1 MRTHEHRLLRQ
12 HRCLPPQCSIDG
24 AHVKKLSI
32 VLLLA
37 GLLQLP
43 HALAAPATI
52 GVIAYAE
59 KPLKLIRATSLYT
72 VGVGTRLQGG
82 DILQTGAAGVQIE
95 GIAST
100 TLALGPD
107 TRILIATHRTAAQI
121 NLLNG
126 WLKLQ
131 PVAGNTHA
139 NLAVTTGALA
149 FTATQSSSVIHVSPR
164 QTEIFIEDG
173 SQVVNELDT
182 HGKGEHS
189 VTLGHEDFAQRST
202 GSALKIVPRPEQAF
216 IDALPRQF
224 LDPLVPLGKKIP
236 AASEPKKERDV
247 TYDDIAPWVVSPLNL
262 SQQMLASRFAPR
274 LNDPTFRQAV
284 KVNRGGV
291 LEWELELLRL
301 ERRKNAH

>member
-1 MRTHEHRLLRQ
+1 M
-12 HRCLPPQCSIDG
+12 
-24 AHVKKLSI
+24 KKLST

-37 GLLQLP
+37 SLLQLP
-43 HALAAPATI
+43 LAQAAPANI

-72 VGVGTRLQGG
+72 VGPGTRLQGG
-82 DILQTGAAGVQIE
+82 DILQTGTAGIQIE
-95 GIAST
+95 GLAST

-107 TRILIATHRTAAQI
+107 TRILIATNSKAAQI

-131 PVAGNTHA
+131 PVAGHA

-149 FTATQSSSVIHVSPR
+149 FTVTNSASVIHVTPR
-164 QTEIFIEDG
+164 QTEMFVEDG
-173 SQVVNELDT
+173 SQVVHELDAR
-182 HGKGEHS
+182 GKGDHS
-189 VTLGHEDFAQRST
+189 VTLGHEDFAQRVS
-202 GSALKIVPRPEQAF
+202 GAALKTVPRPEQAF

-224 LDPLVPLGKKIP
+224 LDPLVPLGKKTP
-236 AASEPKKERDV
+236 ASAEPKKEREV

-274 LNDPTFRQAV
+274 LADPAFRQAV
-284 KVNRGGV
+284 KANRGGV
-291 LEWELELLRL
+291 LEWELELLRQ
-301 ERRKNAH
+301 ERRKNAR